1 MSREELDKLRVGSL
15 VLATYLV
22 DRKLYR
28 ARIERISGGRR
39 ERERVYRVRYLDY
52 GNYNEVA
59 AAHLQPWHP
68 ALGLDTLPAQA
79 VTCSLRAAGTLG
91 REIRPRSGEAEEFS
105 RLMKQSNPVQMKI
118 YEIQECN
125 NSHAKYEVPQLLVDL
140 FDTSGENV
148 LNKWARSSSPQDCI
162 NVDPVNNCASARVEA
177 KESRDHCSHAEAAEA
192 GEDSVNFP
200 AAAGTVDTEDKVR
213 RWLRGLEDR
222 AEDGGSSRAQDTGE
236 ELASKLAMYE
246 QLIGGQ
252 E

>member
-1 MSREELDKLRVGSL
+1 MPREELNKLRVGSL

-79 VTCSLRAAGTLG
+79 VTCRLRAAGTLG

-125 NSHAKYEVPQLLVDL
+125 NSHAKYEVPKLLVDL
-140 FDTSGENV
+140 FDYSGENV
-148 LNKWARSSSPQDCI
+148 LKKWARSSSPQDS
-162 NVDPVNNCASARVEA
+162 DPVNNCPSARVEA
-177 KESRDHCSHAEAAEA
+177 KESLDHCSHAEAAEA
-192 GEDSVNFP
+192 GEDIVNFP

-236 ELASKLAMYE
+236 ELAAKLAVYE
-246 QLIGGQ
+246 QLIGS
-252 E
+252 

>member
-1 MSREELDKLRVGSL
+1 MSREELNKLRVGSL

-28 ARIERISGGRR
+28 ARIESISGGRR

-140 FDTSGENV
+140 FDYSGENV
-148 LNKWARSSSPQDCI
+148 LKKWARSSSPQDCI
-162 NVDPVNNCASARVEA
+162 NVDPVNNCPSARVEA
-177 KESRDHCSHAEAAEA
+177 TESRDHCSHEAA
-192 GEDSVNFP
+192 GEDSVILP

-246 QLIGGQ
+246 QLIGSQ